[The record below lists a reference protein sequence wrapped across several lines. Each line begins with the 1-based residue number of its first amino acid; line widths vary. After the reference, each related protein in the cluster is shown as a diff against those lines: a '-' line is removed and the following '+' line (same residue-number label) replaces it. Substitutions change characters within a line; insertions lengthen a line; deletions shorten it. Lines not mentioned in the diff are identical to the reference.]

1 MIEGFESVS
10 TRGKQGIHAGIHPGN
25 PCRALWK
32 YLFKK
37 YPCKNCLVVACCSEF
52 CEESVIFRETIIH
65 WTMTKHYYRIR
76 MKGIGPENC
85 PWCVMDSDFP
95 RRLIIVPFILLSLKA
110 S

>member
-1 MIEGFESVS
+1 MIEFDGGGS
-10 TRGKQGIHAGIHPGN
+10 GHARDELHPGN
-25 PCRALWK
+25 PGRALWK

-52 CEESVIFRETIIH
+52 CKESVIFRDTIIH

-76 MKGIGPENC
+76 MKRIDMSTWICLGLLFGACI
-85 PWCVMDSDFP
+85 MLFY
-95 RRLIIVPFILLSLKA
+95 LLFIKA